1 LQAKKDI
8 REWLISI
15 NCIKY
20 MDLLIENGYDD
31 LTFYHELT
39 EEDLKEIGVDD
50 AVDRMEVN

>member
-1 LQAKKDI
+1 
-8 REWLISI
+8 
-15 NCIKY
+15 